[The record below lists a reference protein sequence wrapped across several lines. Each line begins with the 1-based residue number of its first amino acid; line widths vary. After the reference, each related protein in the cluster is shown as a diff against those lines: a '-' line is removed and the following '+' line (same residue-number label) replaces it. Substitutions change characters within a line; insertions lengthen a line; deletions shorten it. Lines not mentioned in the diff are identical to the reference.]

1 MKGQQLP
8 LAVQLRETASFHS
21 FFAGPNG
28 EAVAAL
34 REPQGN
40 LFLYGPAGTGKTHLL
55 QACARE
61 RGAAYLPLYDMAT
74 HGAAAL
80 EGRSGAATL
89 CLDDVDAVSAD
100 RGWCVALLR
109 VLDAQGAAGKCWI
122 AAATAPPERL
132 EIALPDLRTRLSA
145 AAAFGL
151 RPLDDAERAAFL
163 RDRAQARGLD
173 LPEEPLRWLLT
184 RLPRDTGTLLA
195 ALEALDRASLSQQRR
210 LTLPFVQQVTQPL
223 LRPGAPASA
232 AGQTA
237 PAR

>member
-122 AAATAPPERL
+122 
-132 EIALPDLRTRLSA
+132 LRTRLSA